1 MSRGIW
7 VSDTEFVRFS
17 EPAGGSSTKADMAT
31 HMATRLRAGD
41 MSGMFGV
48 LPNPDPILR
57 RSGRQINVY
66 RELMVDTMVKA
77 GARRRRAAVVSM
89 EHGFDRE
96 TTASP
101 ALVKNLEAV
110 FADLPVKR
118 LVKQL
123 VDGAFYGY
131 AVAEV
136 IWGKVGGL
144 VVPVDVVVKP
154 AEWFGFDGTTDEL
167 VIREKGCVTGAAV
180 PDRKFL
186 IAGNNR
192 SYANPY
198 GEPDLA
204 SCFWPVAFRRGGL
217 KFWVKFAEKYGMPW
231 AVGKQPRSASQAD
244 ADKLADK
251 LDAMVQD
258 AVAVIPDDASV
269 ELLQSSTTANA
280 DMFEQLLM
288 YASREINITMLGNNQ
303 SVEMQSNKASA
314 VAASGVEGVLRDGD
328 ADMVA
333 EPLSLLALWI
343 TRVNWPSYACPKYE
357 FWEQQDVDEKVASR
371 DLKLTQSGVKF
382 TKSYWM
388 RQYDLQ
394 DGDIE
399 EGTPAG
405 ASAGAPSRVSARGQ
419 AQPGA
424 VDAADVNDGQPGQQA
439 QFAEGDQADM
449 TPDQAAIDEA
459 IAALPKEAMEAAME
473 MMLAPALDAIGQAK
487 TPEEVMVML
496 AEAFP
501 KMDSTQLEDLLTRA
515 FFVADVVG
523 RSAVATEAKA
533 G

>member
-101 ALVKNLEAV
+101 ALAKNLEAV

-167 VIREKGCVTGAAV
+167 VIRDKGSLTGMPV

-288 YASREINITMLGNNQ
+288 YCSREINITMLGNNQ

-333 EPLSLLALWI
+333 EPLSLLARWI
-343 TRVNWPSYACPKYE
+343 AEVNWPSQAPPCYE
-357 FWEQQDVDEKVASR
+357 FWEQQDVDDKLATRDEKLNKA
-371 DLKLTQSGVKF
+371 GVTF
-382 TKSYWM
+382 TPQYWK

-399 EGTPAG
+399 EGTPA
-405 ASAGAPSRVSARGQ
+405 SAPSRVRARGQ

-424 VDAADVNDGQPGQQA
+424 VDALDVNGGQADA
-439 QFAEGDQADM
+439 QFAEGDLADV
-449 TPDQAAIDEA
+449 PADQAAIDEA
-459 IAALPKEAMEAAME
+459 IAGLPADELQGAMEA
-473 MMLAPALDAIGQAK
+473 MLAPALEAIGQAK
-487 TPEEVMVML
+487 TAEEVMATL
-496 AEAFP
+496 AESFP
-501 KMDSTQLEDLLTRA
+501 KMDSTQLEGLLTRA
-515 FFVADVVG
+515 FFVADLVG
-523 RSAVATEAKA
+523 RTAVATEAKA